1 MTEAPAGQGFG
12 DKTWPDQ
19 EEDFEGDGDHV
30 EEGSHGVS
38 EDDQAADKGLE
49 ESKDSDGGFPVGL
62 IEVVVTVS

>member
-1 MTEAPAGQGFG
+1 MGEAPAGQGFG
-12 DKTWPDQ
+12 DKAWPDE

-38 EDDQAADKGLE
+38 EDDQAANEGLE